1 MATGYYYAN
10 RTENMDLRY
19 DEKSSSWKPYSGYT
33 QPVRKVYISNTTFT
47 NCKNI
52 TSVNLHNHHW
62 TNGSMHS
69 AFQDCSNLTSCS
81 GIGNNVTTLRQAFRN
96 CYLLTTP
103 PSIPNTVTNM
113 SYSFGNCYALQSYPI
128 IPDGVKDLTSAFQW
142 VNKLTTPPTIPN
154 SVTSLC
160 ATFAQ
165 NFNLSTL
172 PRIPDSVVNCARTF
186 YACNNVGT
194 INYTI
199 PINVTNVE
207 SMFHTSTAQ
216 GNVFIL
222 STKITNAVNFANLSG
237 KSKRMNVYIPFTY
250 SNSVATQTYNAFT
263 SAGYNTAGSGKDIY
277 LMDIGTFSVDLTG
290 WTYTQPDEITAVIS
304 KYTGSSTTITVPKGV

>member
-10 RTENMDLRY
+10 RTENMDIQY
-19 DEKSSSWKPYSGYT
+19 DGKSSSWKSYDGYVS
-33 QPVRKVYISNTTFT
+33 PVYKVYIHNGTFQNNKT
-47 NCKNI
+47 I
-52 TSVNLHNHHW
+52 TSINLHNTHW
-62 TNGSMHS
+62 VNGSMYQ
-69 AFQDCSNLTSCS
+69 AFEDCSNLTSCT

-96 CYLLTTP
+96 CQLLTTP

-113 SYSFGNCYALQSYPI
+113 SYAFGNCYALQSYPI
-128 IPDGVKDLTSAFQW
+128 IPDGCKDLTAAFQW
-142 VNKLTTPPTIPN
+142 VNKPTTPPTIPN
-154 SVTSLC
+154 SVTTLC

-186 YACNNVGT
+186 YACNAIGT

-216 GNVFIL
+216 GNVYIL

-250 SNSVATQTYNAFT
+250 SNSVATQTYPADVK
-263 SAGYNTAGSGKDIY
+263 ALY
-277 LMDIGTFSVDLTG
+277 V
-290 WTYTQPDEITAVIS
+290 
-304 KYTGSSTTITVPKGV
+304 